1 MLNVVDAYKKVVA
14 ANPSKCVTS
23 ILETENSFVMNN
35 PPINC
40 TDAFSQLVAIDKSTG
55 KISPYPTA
63 LPFMVAL
70 GNKVIKKYSQKEL
83 LAIINGR
90 YNA

>member
-1 MLNVVDAYKKVVA
+1 MLNVVDAYKKVIA
-14 ANPSKCVTS
+14 AAPGKCVTS

-40 TDAFSQLVAIDKSTG
+40 TDALSQLVVINKSTG

-63 LPFMVAL
+63 RPFMIAL
-70 GNKVIKKYSQKEL
+70 GQKVIKKYSQQEL
-83 LAIINGR
+83 LSIINGR